1 MRLNIIVYIIIFFC
15 STFPI
20 KGVCDNYYGVLHG
33 SKNVKYKSPFAGV
46 VILEDMIEGNVVTGE
61 RKLFSVLNHEYT
73 AKKDIVVMKRD
84 MEEKKLAR
92 LKGVKTHSTSM
103 FSKGLISRESLHD
116 IDEKISNAEL
126 TIMGLDIESKNLEQ
140 LLKLSS
146 PFLHTP
152 FIIRNIFVTNEQYVN
167 AGDDIM
173 VVELLDD
180 FYIDVKFDPVSITGN
195 IRDKRIRYRSLV
207 NSLMGSATVVKNI
220 RASGESTQGEDTS
233 GLRIITLLIDGDRNE
248 LSNLLDTAFE
258 IIIDD

>member
-1 MRLNIIVYIIIFFC
+1 
-15 STFPI
+15 
-20 KGVCDNYYGVLHG
+20 
-33 SKNVKYKSPFAGV
+33 
-46 VILEDMIEGNVVTGE
+46 
-61 RKLFSVLNHEYT
+61 
-73 AKKDIVVMKRD
+73 
-84 MEEKKLAR
+84 
-92 LKGVKTHSTSM
+92 M

-116 IDEKISNAEL
+116 IDEKISNTEL

-173 VVELLDD
+173 SVELLDN

-207 NSLMGSATVVKNI
+207 NSLMGAATVVKNI

-233 GLRIITLLIDGDRNE
+233 GLRSITLLIDGDRNE